1 MARVSTP
8 ARRCEYFLIVILD
21 TDHLSILERGGG
33 TAIPLQLRL
42 EQVSI
47 NEVCTTI
54 INYEEQM
61 RVWLAHTAR
70 AEAPI
75 RMHAAYA
82 LLEKHIETFRD
93 LDVLSFDAQAVSKF
107 EILLEAR
114 VRVGTM
120 DLKIAAIC
128 LAQRATLLTR
138 NLKDFRQVPALQAED
153 WSV

>member
-1 MARVSTP
+1 M
-8 ARRCEYFLIVILD
+8 VILD
-21 TDHLSILERGGG
+21 TDHLSILERGGS
-33 TAIPLQLRL
+33 TAFPLQLRL
-42 EQVSI
+42 EQVP
-47 NEVCTTI
+47 NTEVCTTI

-61 RVWLAHTAR
+61 RGWLAHSSK

-75 RMHAAYA
+75 RMQAAYA

-107 EILLEAR
+107 EALLHER
-114 VRVGTM
+114 VRIGTM
-120 DLKIAAIC
+120 DLKTAAIC

-138 NLKDFRQVPALQAED
+138 NLKDFRQVPTLQAED